1 MPDAAP
7 EKSVKDDFAKAAVV
21 IYAPDAAS
29 FKAAEAAKELIEENG
44 GKVEIRRQH
53 PPYNFPGIH

>member
-1 MPDAAP
+1 MTDAAP
-7 EKSVKDDFAKAAVV
+7 KLKEDFSKATVV

-29 FKAAEAAKELIEENG
+29 QKAAEAAKDLIEGNG
-44 GKVEIRRQH
+44 GKVEIRKQH